1 MQIGSRGHRRVTRGS
16 PNRGELNRTVFSPG
30 LNLVEQ
36 IFLPVTLVYWGHIFV
51 LFFYFHVECTS

>member
-1 MQIGSRGHRRVTRGS
+1 MKRYTRVTRGS
-16 PNRGELNRTVFSPG
+16 LNRGELNRTVFSRS

-51 LFFYFHVECTS
+51 LFFYFRVECTS